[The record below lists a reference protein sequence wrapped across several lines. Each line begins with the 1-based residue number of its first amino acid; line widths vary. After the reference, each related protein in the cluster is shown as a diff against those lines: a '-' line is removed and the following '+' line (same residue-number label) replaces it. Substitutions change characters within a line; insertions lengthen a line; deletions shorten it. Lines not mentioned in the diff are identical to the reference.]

1 MENESIITSTETS
14 NILNINTY
22 IEKNIENKINQLFD
36 VLPKYPD
43 INTPKMIY
51 DYTISE
57 LYTGTLQT
65 SIDILNDFTKLMA
78 EKKYIS
84 AKVYRERFIS
94 IFLQDGRKLFVGI
107 MLVLLSFIMYFI
119 DGSSI

>member
-1 MENESIITSTETS
+1 MANESIITSTETS

-36 VLPKYPD
+36 VLPKYPT

-57 LYTGTLQT
+57 LYTGTIQT

-94 IFLQDGRKLFVGI
+94 IFLQDDRKLFVGI
-107 MLVLLSFIMYFI
+107 MLILLSFIMYFI